1 MVINLNSQIE
11 TAKKE
16 YDEKNYEM
24 ALEIL
29 DGIEVEGEYQ
39 KLVVFIKI
47 ASLMALRRY
56 EDSLNIIDSN
66 IEKFPYSE
74 FLWSRKVEC
83 QYFNGD
89 EEDAVK
95 SLEELERIV
104 NKDDKQSLVF
114 LAEEFEMI
122 GNHEN
127 ALIYC
132 DMALDIDEDFVD
144 AVRQKSMSAS
154 ALKDYDMMSDCADRL
169 LELYNSDFE
178 KLIPFTLKL
187 FSGRY
192 RDALGIVEGMDLS
205 DKANE
210 EMMKGAI
217 YNSMVEDLNIE
228 IRTSAPIDMTI
239 DEVLDLFFRYH
250 YDGIGHGEI
259 KGAKYLITKQQ

>member
-11 TAKKE
+11 KAKKE
-16 YDEKNYEM
+16 YDEKNYEN

-39 KLVVFIKI
+39 KLIVFIKI
-47 ASLMALRRY
+47 ACLMALRRY
-56 EDSLNIIDSN
+56 DESLSIIDSN
-66 IEKFPYSE
+66 IEKFPYSD

-83 QYFNGD
+83 HYFNGD
-89 EEDAVK
+89 EEEAAK

-104 NKDDKQSLVF
+104 NKDDKYCLVF

-122 GNHEN
+122 GNHEK
-127 ALIYC
+127 ALKYC

-154 ALKDYDMMSDCADRL
+154 ALKDYDMMNECADRL
-169 LELYNSDFE
+169 LELYKDDFE

-187 FSGRY
+187 FSRRY
-192 RDALGIVEGMDLS
+192 RDALDIVEGMDIL
-205 DKANE
+205 DKVQE

-217 YNSMVEDLNIE
+217 YNSMVEDLSIE
-228 IRTSAPIDMTI
+228 IRTSAPIDMTA
-239 DEVLDLFFRYH
+239 DEVLNLFFMYH
-250 YDGIGHGEI
+250 YDGIRHGEI